1 MRVSNLVA
9 TTIKQVALANKNHT
23 LKQVH
28 DSFRAARGEIYYMAS
43 VSSTGTKEVFRALDK
58 FREECLRSVRN
69 TPLGDHIHG
78 GY

>member
-9 TTIKQVALANKNHT
+9 ATIRQVARANRNHT
-23 LKQVH
+23 LKQIE

-43 VSSTGTKEVFRALDK
+43 VSSTDTKEVFRALGK
-58 FREECLRSVRN
+58 FREECLRSARN